1 MYGATVAI
9 LASHLLFLF
18 ESLPLLAVLAG
29 FGAHGSYLWLL
40 QSYPF
45 ISFTSPPFLTSL
57 ALFVLSNFLY
67 ISHFLSH
74 FHQLTSVLCF
84 MLWMAWL
91 VPFGFFISVRA
102 LTSLEEKEDAPH
114 PRKRPAPALSPVSAQ
129 PTLTTSSV
137 LAVLAV
143 PSLHNSRCW
152 HTTAVGQR
160 VDFARSE
167 HQLDGRRQ
175 ARGVRRE

>member
-57 ALFVLSNFLY
+57 ALFILSNFLY

-114 PRKRPAPALSPVSAQ
+114 SRKRPAPALSPLSAQ

-137 LAVLAV
+137 LAVSPCLR
-143 PSLHNSRCW
+143 S
-152 HTTAVGQR
+152 TTRAVGIRQLSANESTLP
-160 VDFARSE
+160 DRSIN
-167 HQLDGRRQ
+167 LMGGGRR
-175 ARGVRRE
+175 GV